1 MHHHHSETHNCK
13 TSILTKLII
22 EKYVVTK
29 CNPFISD
36 LCEIAFSNPLS
47 YSWCPGRN
55 QSISFLDSSFLWMH
69 DEQCVCRSS
78 GRCYCASSSSYP
90 KELQKIALGTQ
101 GSSRKRI
108 LAKSSPPS
116 SFFFFLWEIKWF
128 LVILKEK
135 WSETNSEA
143 VARRLPVDFLH
154 KHDILQIKEKSGKAT
169 TANLNRRI
177 WLKIKKKSK
186 MEGQNKIK

>member
-1 MHHHHSETHNCK
+1 MHHHHSETYNCK

-116 SFFFFLWEIKWF
+116 SFFSLSLGNQMIFSYSKGKMERNQFRSGGPAAACRFSAQTRYFANQRE
-128 LVILKEK
+128 VRQ
-135 WSETNSEA
+135 S
-143 VARRLPVDFLH
+143 
-154 KHDILQIKEKSGKAT
+154 HDSQSKQKDLAE
-169 TANLNRRI
+169 N
-177 WLKIKKKSK
+177 KKKNPK
-186 MEGQNKIK
+186 WKVKTR